1 MVEVTSLQM
10 KVRTHTELSQ
20 IESFLDRFEY
30 LKLKGAVG
38 EKTFGSERP
47 LNQRFYSSR
56 EWRIVRNEVIARDNG
71 LDLGVIGHDIHDR
84 ILIHHMN
91 PVTVDDIRH
100 GSSDILDPEYLIS
113 VTHKTHNAI
122 HYGDASLLQL
132 PIKARRPGDTSLW

>member
-1 MVEVTSLQM
+1 MGVIQYLMVL
-10 KVRTHTELSQ
+10 RTYTELAQ
-20 IESFLDRFEY
+20 IDSFLDRYEY
-30 LKLKGAVG
+30 LKLKGSVG

-47 LNQRFYSSR
+47 LNQAFYTSR
-56 EWRIVRNEVIARDNG
+56 EWRLIRDEVITRDSG

-91 PVTVDDIRH
+91 PVTVSDIRH
-100 GSSDILDPEYLIS
+100 GNSDILDPEYLIS

-132 PIKARRPGDTSLW
+132 PIRERRPGDTSLW